1 MLPALQLSS
10 KIEVP
15 TVLQSILQVMPAVTY
30 SLFLYLL
37 EGISGCPELQTL
49 TVVFVRLLLLNC
61 VLSLGTFMVTAASS
75 RHYCITSTDTT
86 IEPSQ
91 VTRTPCFRN
100 VTYFIIIAIWVM
112 MGS

>member
-1 MLPALQLSS
+1 MLPVLQLSS
-10 KIEVP
+10 KTEVL
-15 TVLQSILQVMPAVTY
+15 TILQSILQVMPAVMY

-37 EGISGCPELQTL
+37 EGINGCPELQTL
-49 TVVFVRLLLLNC
+49 TIIFVRLLLLNC
-61 VLSLGTFMVTAASS
+61 VLPLGTFTAIDASS

-100 VTYFIIIAIWVM
+100 VMYFIVIAIWVM